1 MTGLYG
7 CQQVAG
13 MRRARIKVVAADG
26 EAVYHV
32 MTRTVNGEFLIDD
45 VGKEVLRKQLWQVAD
60 YTGVEILTYAL
71 LSNHFHVLVRVP
83 HLKELPTDAEL
94 LRRYAVLYPKPTQY
108 QVARLDVIKAQLKTS
123 GPEAEAWR
131 KQQLALMGDVSQFMK
146 LLKQRFSVWHNKS
159 HQRYGTLWSE
169 RFKSVLVE
177 PQGRV
182 IETMAAYIDLNC
194 VRAGLASDPK
204 DYRFCGY
211 GEALGGNTKARAGL
225 QAIRGT
231 SDWSTAHAEYRQV
244 LFGTGAFQ
252 KPGQGAIPVEQFKQV
267 LKTGGKL
274 PLATVLRCRVRY
286 FTDGAVL
293 GTQAFV
299 ATHLAAYRRKTGR
312 RQRTAPR
319 PLPPVTDWGEL
330 ATLRGL
336 RRDPVG

>member
-1 MTGLYG
+1 
-7 CQQVAG
+7 
-13 MRRARIKVVAADG
+13 MRQTRIKVAAADG

-32 MTRTVNGEFLIDD
+32 MTRTVNGEFLIDN

-60 YTGVEILTYAL
+60 YCGVQIFTYAL
-71 LSNHFHVLVRVP
+71 LSNHFHVLLRVP
-83 HLKELPTDAEL
+83 HLTEIPTDEEL

-108 QVARLDVIKAQLKTS
+108 QMARLEVIKSQLKS
-123 GPEAEAWR
+123 NGPAAQTWR
-131 KQQLALMGDVSQFMK
+131 LQQLALMGDVSPFMK
-146 LLKQRFSVWHNKS
+146 LVKQRFSIWYNKS
-159 HQRYGTLWSE
+159 HKRYGTLWAE

-211 GEALGGNTKARAGL
+211 GEAVGGNARARAGL
-225 QAIRGT
+225 QTIRGT
-231 SDWSTAHAEYRQV
+231 TDWSAAQSGYRGV

-293 GTQAFV
+293 GTKAFV
-299 ATHLAAYRRKTGR
+299 ETQLAAYRIKTGR

-319 PLPPVTDWGEL
+319 PLPAVTNWGEL

>member
-1 MTGLYG
+1 MIVY
-7 CQQVAG
+7 QQVAG
-13 MRRARIKVVAADG
+13 MRRARIKVAAADG

-32 MTRTVNGEFLIDD
+32 MTRTVNGEFMIDD
-45 VGKEVLRKQLWQVAD
+45 IGKEVLRKQLWQVAD
-60 YTGVEILTYAL
+60 FCGVSILTYAL
-71 LSNHFHVLVRVP
+71 LSNHFHVLLRVP
-83 HLKELPTDAEL
+83 HLTAVPTDEEL
-94 LRRYAVLYPKPTQY
+94 LRRYAALYPKPTQY
-108 QVARLDVIKAQLKTS
+108 QVARLDVIKAQLKTN
-123 GPEAEAWR
+123 GPEAEGWR
-131 KQQLALMGDVSQFMK
+131 KQQLALMDDVSQFMK
-146 LLKQRFSVWHNKS
+146 LLKQRFSIWYNKS
-159 HQRYGTLWSE
+159 HNRYGTLWSE

-177 PQGRV
+177 PKGRV

-194 VRAGLASDPK
+194 VRAGLAADPK

-211 GEALGGNTKARAGL
+211 GEAVGGNPKAREGL
-225 QAIRGT
+225 KAIRGT

-252 KPGQGAIPVEQFKQV
+252 KPGQGAIPVEELKKV

-293 GTQAFV
+293 GSKAFV
-299 ATHLAAYRRKTGR
+299 ATHLAAYRLKTGR

-319 PLPPVTDWGEL
+319 PLPAVSDWGEL

>member
-1 MTGLYG
+1 
-7 CQQVAG
+7 

-26 EAVYHV
+26 EAVYHCI
-32 MTRTVNGEFLIDD
+32 TRTVNGEFLIDD

-71 LSNHFHVLVRVP
+71 LSNHFHVLLRVP
-83 HLKELPTDAEL
+83 QQTVLPSDEELI
-94 LRRYAVLYPKPTQY
+94 RRYAVLYPKPTQY
-108 QVARLDVIKAQLKTS
+108 QAARMEVIKTQLKTS
-123 GPEAEAWR
+123 GPEAAAWR

-146 LLKQRFSVWHNKS
+146 LLKQRFSVWYNKS
-159 HQRYGTLWSE
+159 HHRYGTLWSE

-177 PQGRV
+177 PRGRV

-194 VRAGLASDPK
+194 VRAGLAEDPK

-211 GEALGGNTKARAGL
+211 GEAVGGNEKARQGL
-225 QAIRGT
+225 QAVRGT
-231 SDWSTAHAEYRQV
+231 QDWATAQAEYRQV

-252 KPGQGAIPVEQFKQV
+252 KPGQGAIPLDEFKKVVKQ
-267 LKTGGKL
+267 GGKL
-274 PLATVLRCRVRY
+274 PLATILRCRVRY

-293 GTQAFV
+293 GTKAFV
-299 ATHLAAYRRKTGR
+299 ESHLAAYRTKTGR

-319 PLPPVTDWGEL
+319 PLPAITDWGEL

-336 RRDPVG
+336 RKEAVG

>member
-1 MTGLYG
+1 MFGI
-7 CQQVAG
+7 QQVAG
-13 MRRARIKVVAADG
+13 MRHARIKVAAADG
-26 EAVYHV
+26 EAVYHCI
-32 MTRTVNGEFLIDD
+32 TRTVNGEYLIDD

-60 YTGVEILTYAL
+60 YCGVDVLTYAL
-71 LSNHFHVLVRVP
+71 LTNHFHVLVRVP
-83 HLKELPTDAEL
+83 QVKEPPTDAEL

-108 QVARLDVIKAQLKTS
+108 QTARLEVIKSQLNS
-123 GPEAEAWR
+123 NGPEAEAWR

-146 LLKQRFSVWHNKS
+146 LLKQRFSVWYNKS
-159 HQRYGTLWSE
+159 HQRYGTLWAE

-194 VRAGLASDPK
+194 VRAGLAEDPK

-211 GEALGGNTKARAGL
+211 GEAVGGNAKAREGL

-231 SDWSTAHAEYRQV
+231 SDWATAQCGYREV

-252 KPGQGAIPVEQFKQV
+252 KSGQGAIPLEQFQQV
-267 LKTGGKL
+267 LKAGGKL

-299 ATHLAAYRRKTGR
+299 ATHLAAYRLKTGR
-312 RQRTAPR
+312 RKRTAPR
-319 PLPPVTDWGEL
+319 PLPGVTDWGEL

-336 RRDPVG
+336 RRDPIG